1 MYAYAYVHV
10 IMTAT
15 IRIRREEDEW
25 WIDAPDNYAQAFHI
39 YRDAV
44 SRIYK
49 EAPYE
54 TSQLKIYRTNNNP
67 YYPSYVYDKI
77 TNKIYPIVDW
87 TDVKVFLIDVD
98 RPDWYPAR
106 DYQTWAYYNFMYS
119 ENRTN
124 LLKKKYASGGSLSPR
139 VEAVTTIN
147 VRGLLPGII
156 FSISR
161 NENGSVYYEKNDL
174 HQTRVR
180 ICDSEYARIGFR
192 GFYSRMTM
200 DVGMIITP
208 PPQPQP
214 LFVNTILPF
223 ATETS
228 IEENQCIM
236 CFTFIKNIQFMP
248 CLHNVICTNCYP
260 SLQNK
265 TECPICRGHITDIHL
280 V

>member
-1 MYAYAYVHV
+1 
-10 IMTAT
+10 
-15 IRIRREEDEW
+15 
-25 WIDAPDNYAQAFHI
+25 
-39 YRDAV
+39 
-44 SRIYK
+44 
-49 EAPYE
+49 
-54 TSQLKIYRTNNNP
+54 
-67 YYPSYVYDKI
+67 
-77 TNKIYPIVDW
+77 
-87 TDVKVFLIDVD
+87 
-98 RPDWYPAR
+98 
-106 DYQTWAYYNFMYS
+106 MYS

-200 DVGMIITP
+200 DVGMIVTP

-223 ATETS
+223 AKETS